1 MHVVIVI
8 LESLYI
14 SLLRNKGVI
23 KVMGIRRCGLKK
35 MEDFSINI
43 LFNNVKIKRLSLI
56 EPTSCRDDLV
66 STAIVLFSN
75 NSKYVFNVTS
85 LMTVIMYCWHKK
97 RERFAHCQKVCKR
110 SSFSRS
116 WFNKISL
123 IISSFAATIAS
134 VSIFHLSHFAK
145 TVNTD

>member
-35 MEDFSINI
+35 MEDLSINI
-43 LFNNVKIKRLSLI
+43 LSNNVKIKRLSLI
-56 EPTSCRDDLV
+56 DPTSCRDDLV

-116 WFNKISL
+116 WFNNISL

-134 VSIFHLSHFAK
+134 VSMFPFV
-145 TVNTD
+145 TFR

>member
-1 MHVVIVI
+1 MHVVIVII

-43 LFNNVKIKRLSLI
+43 LSNNVKIKRLSLI
-56 EPTSCRDDLV
+56 DPTSCRDDLV

-85 LMTVIMYCWHKK
+85 LMTVTMYCWHKTVK
-97 RERFAHCQKVCKR
+97 KSVKGPVFPEVGLTKYRWLYPLSQRRLQVFQ
-110 SSFSRS
+110 FS
-116 WFNKISL
+116 L
-123 IISSFAATIAS
+123 
-134 VSIFHLSHFAK
+134 LSHFAK

>member
-1 MHVVIVI
+1 MHVVIVII

-23 KVMGIRRCGLKK
+23 KVMRIRRCGLKK

-43 LFNNVKIKRLSLI
+43 LYNNVKIKRLSLI
-56 EPTSCRDDLV
+56 DPTSCRDDLV

-75 NSKYVFNVTS
+75 SSKYVFNVTS

-134 VSIFHLSHFAK
+134 VSIFHFV
-145 TVNTD
+145 TFR